1 VSKRLKNF
9 RKGIIRTFFSS
20 SFNRDI
26 LILLIVSVAIGAA
39 LSGLVAMSANSYFSE
54 AISSLVGE
62 YGEFDVL
69 INVRE
74 EMKEDGR
81 AQIEKI
87 VEQVFPGG
95 KLKEGPTITGL
106 TSFLVGLPA
115 VYKNKQTYETLST
128 TFGSVP
134 GRSGV
139 SIMTEPRITIKG
151 VPEGARNSLIDQ
163 IMPINGV
170 LFAFRDGGSVT
181 VIIKSL
187 DQSSTV
193 RSEIAKLLSQYNII
207 DIAFP
212 VGSEPE
218 NPIRLGEQIADAVR
232 QEKGAGYAES
242 VSVASNS
249 NDTAHMASSMM
260 ELKRFLT
267 AFATRI
273 AIVPAAGMGFISGDI
288 IALQG
293 SAAQSPAAGQVPDAK
308 NILVQITSVANDSS
322 AQGMIIQGTGTELA
336 SSNQA
341 YLVTNNNVGALA
353 GTVTFQNPRQQ
364 LGDALNE
371 TSKLV
376 LQIPGLAQDAQNM
389 TSVATN
395 VLNNYNTSLSTAEQT
410 LSNLEQAGS
419 TIQAATS
426 GLANLD
432 TTDVQVQLG
441 NSSRALGSLVTT
453 LQVVRVLNPDVGN
466 SIADLTS
473 TRQSLDTLQGTMQ
486 SLDRVAADARQART
500 AINSIVA
507 NGNSAVSN
515 LRAFDVIGARKTLT
529 DTGGRL
535 AKLQEFNTPMVAA
548 QLQYLGTAVPNLR
561 DDEISSSIKLLD
573 QFIAGQVIP
582 SQRIQI
588 LTYSNVTTEFVAPV
602 IYRIVGHNNLSLY
615 SSALGIIEPDPR
627 AEVMVIL
634 TQVKA
639 ILAGMVSL
647 IALVLFL
654 VLDHTAIMTF
664 IRRNRLVTDRPKV
677 KGWRRWIRGINN
689 LFTAPECL
697 YGMGIGALMLTVMFV
712 LSGGGIPYVPWLGVP
727 VLGAAIGLLVANN
740 AEKISP
746 LELDEVT
753 AGESLG
759 LSFDEV
765 MREIVIPNGRPGL
778 LQKLNRRKMKFK

>member
-1 VSKRLKNF
+1 
-9 RKGIIRTFFSS
+9 
-20 SFNRDI
+20 
-26 LILLIVSVAIGAA
+26 
-39 LSGLVAMSANSYFSE
+39 
-54 AISSLVGE
+54 
-62 YGEFDVL
+62 
-69 INVRE
+69 
-74 EMKEDGR
+74 
-81 AQIEKI
+81 
-87 VEQVFPGG
+87 
-95 KLKEGPTITGL
+95 
-106 TSFLVGLPA
+106 
-115 VYKNKQTYETLST
+115 
-128 TFGSVP
+128 
-134 GRSGV
+134 
-139 SIMTEPRITIKG
+139 
-151 VPEGARNSLIDQ
+151 
-163 IMPINGV
+163 
-170 LFAFRDGGSVT
+170 
-181 VIIKSL
+181 
-187 DQSSTV
+187 
-193 RSEIAKLLSQYNII
+193 
-207 DIAFP
+207 
-212 VGSEPE
+212 
-218 NPIRLGEQIADAVR
+218 
-232 QEKGAGYAES
+232 
-242 VSVASNS
+242 
-249 NDTAHMASSMM
+249 
-260 ELKRFLT
+260 
-267 AFATRI
+267 
-273 AIVPAAGMGFISGDI
+273 MGFISGDI